1 MTKVAFHFS
10 VPNKIAYACRLLRK
24 ATKQGAQVTVTGLP
38 HDLSLLDD
46 ALWTFDQL
54 EFLPHCDSNAPEMI
68 LSKTN
73 IILADDVSKSPYSDV
88 LVNLGVSALKGFER
102 YLKLIEL
109 VGQEESDRAMARE
122 RWRHYNTR
130 GYLIESYEAGKR

>member
-1 MTKVAFHFS
+1 MTKVTFHFS

-24 ATKQGAQVTVTGLP
+24 ACRQGARVTVTGLP
-38 HDLSLLDD
+38 HDLSSLDE

-54 EFLPHCDSNAPEMI
+54 EFLPHCDVNAPEMI
-68 LSKTN
+68 RAKTN
-73 IILADDVSKSPYSDV
+73 IILTDDAGQSPYSDV
-88 LVNLGVSALKGFER
+88 LVNLGGALKGFER

-109 VGQEESDRAMARE
+109 VGLDESDRTMARE

-130 GYLIESYEAGKR
+130 GYLIESYEVGKR

>member
-24 ATKQGAQVTVTGLP
+24 ASKQGSKVTVTGLP
-38 HDLSLLDD
+38 HDLTLLDE

-54 EFLPHCDSNAPEMI
+54 EFLPHCDVNAPEMI
-68 LSKTN
+68 RSKTP
-73 IILADDVSKSPYSDV
+73 IILADDAAQSPYSEV
-88 LVNLGVSALKGFER
+88 LVNLGGSALRGFER

-109 VGQEESDRAMARE
+109 VGQEESDKAMARE

-130 GYLIESYEAGKR
+130 GYLIESHEAGKR